1 MRQLRGNRI
10 SLVFQD
16 PMTSLNPVLTIGE
29 HVAEPFKFHQ
39 PVSARQAWRL
49 GVEMLKSVGFRAA
62 TSAPTTTRT
71 ASAAACAS
79 ASSSL
84 RPGVR
89 PDLIVADEPTTALNV
104 SIQAQILVMLREAR
118 QRDGAALVLIT
129 HNLGVVA
136 DCATAP
142 PVMSPAESSKRRRSI
157 SCSARRRHPYTRA
170 LLGSLPSLGKRE
182 AGACRRSKAR
192 RPVSSTCRRV
202 ATLHRAAR
210 SSSRSAE
217 NHTRAHARRGARTPR
232 GPLPRTGGALAG
244 ALRQRAGGRLSRMA
258 VTSTV
263 VSARGL
269 TKHFPAGG
277 GIPFVRQP
285 GLVRAVDN
293 VSLDIEQG
301 QSVGLVGESG
311 CGKSTLGRLLLRL
324 IEPTSG
330 HVSFEGTEL
339 TALSGGQLRK
349 MRSGMQMVFQDP
361 YASLDPRKRVL
372 DILEEGMLAHGQ
384 RDHAA
389 NRARL
394 IEILARVGLDERA
407 LDRYPHHFSGG
418 QRQRIGIA
426 RALAVGARFIVADEP
441 VSALDVSIGAGAE
454 PVGRSARRSAADGPA
469 RFARPGRRAPLHR
482 ASPGHVPGQD
492 RRGRAERC
500 ALRDTPVIRY
510 TRALLECIPTIDPA
524 RRGQMR
530 PLAGEIPTPLNP
542 PSGCRFHPRC
552 PLAQPICSEVEPV
565 LEPKADGHLAACHFA

>member
-1 MRQLRGNRI
+1 
-10 SLVFQD
+10 
-16 PMTSLNPVLTIGE
+16 MTS
-29 HVAEPFKFHQ
+29 A
-39 PVSARQAWRL
+39 
-49 GVEMLKSVGFRAA
+49 
-62 TSAPTTTRT
+62 
-71 ASAAACAS
+71 
-79 ASSSL
+79 
-84 RPGVR
+84 
-89 PDLIVADEPTTALNV
+89 
-104 SIQAQILVMLREAR
+104 
-118 QRDGAALVLIT
+118 
-129 HNLGVVA
+129 VVA
-136 DCATAP
+136 
-142 PVMSPAESSKRRRSI
+142 
-157 SCSARRRHPYTRA
+157 
-170 LLGSLPSLGKRE
+170 
-182 AGACRRSKAR
+182 
-192 RPVSSTCRRV
+192 
-202 ATLHRAAR
+202 
-210 SSSRSAE
+210 
-217 NHTRAHARRGARTPR
+217 
-232 GPLPRTGGALAG
+232 
-244 ALRQRAGGRLSRMA
+244 
-258 VTSTV
+258 
-263 VSARGL
+263 ARGL

-277 GIPFVRQP
+277 GIPFVRQA

-441 VSALDVSIGAGAE
+441 VSALDVSIQAQ
-454 PVGRSARRSAADGPA
+454 VLNLLAD
-469 RFARPGRRAPLHR
+469 
-482 ASPGHVPGQD
+482 
-492 RRGRAERC
+492 
-500 ALRDTPVIRY
+500 LRDDLQLTVLLVSHDLAVVHHFTDRVLVMYLGKIVEDAPSDVLYSTPRHPY
-510 TRALLECIPTIDPA
+510 TRALLDCIPTIDPA